1 MFLMVVMVKIS
12 VKDGSQIEL
21 KDSLFVVG
29 LYDDYKDFGY
39 LNTIPAAQNLYKK
52 IDEVLDNVS
61 DAIKKFGKS
70 LLFLFKDESGN
81 YLKVLF
87 IGLGKYDQLDH
98 NKIRQIG
105 GIISLKAKEL
115 RYEHV
120 VISNFY
126 NDSINNLQ
134 SFVEGL
140 SLSLYEFNKYKGN
153 SENISNFSDSCT
165 IDIIANVND
174 QSNLEHEINKT
185 LLITESV
192 CFARDLANSP
202 PNFLNPAQLANYA
215 LSLESSNKIKVKVLD
230 RYQMENL
237 GLNGIIS
244 VGKGSE
250 NPPKLIIIEYNQGI
264 SGDKPIL
271 LVGKAVTFD
280 TGGISI
286 KPSEKM
292 DEMKFDK
299 SGGCNILGIFKALSA
314 LNIPIN
320 VVGIVPSVENMPSSS
335 SYRPGDIIKM
345 YNGKTVEVL
354 NTDAEGRLILA
365 DALSYGIERYRP
377 KYIIDF
383 ATLTGACIIALGS
396 NVAGLVGNNDDL
408 IQKIL
413 QSSNHTG
420 EKIWQLPLFEEYFD
434 LIKSNPANIK
444 NIGGRTGGAI
454 TAAAF
459 LSNFVNDVP
468 WAHIDIAGTAWTQ
481 DGTIEKSFNP
491 KGATGF
497 GIRTIIKL
505 LENDT

>member
-1 MFLMVVMVKIS
+1 MDIMVKIFL
-12 VKDGSQIEL
+12 KNYNQIEI
-21 KDSLFVVG
+21 KNSLFVIG
-29 LYDDYKDFGY
+29 LYEDNNDFSY
-39 LNTIPAAQNLYKK
+39 LKEIPSINSLYNK
-52 IDEVLDNVS
+52 INEILDIMS
-61 DAIKKFGKS
+61 EIIKKFGKNI
-70 LLFLFKDESGN
+70 LFLFN
-81 YLKVLF
+81 
-87 IGLGKYDQLDH
+87 GLGKYNELDH

-105 GIISLKAKEL
+105 GMISLKARDLHSENI
-115 RYEHV
+115 

-126 NDSINNLQ
+126 DISINNLQ
-134 SFVEGL
+134 SIIEGL
-140 SLSLYEFNKYKGN
+140 SLSLYEFNKYKGDMN
-153 SENISNFSDSCT
+153 NT
-165 IDIIANVND
+165 LIIIHA
-174 QSNLEHEINKT
+174 
-185 LLITESV
+185 V

-202 PNFLNPAQLANYA
+202 PNFLTPEKLATSA
-215 LSLESSNKIKVKVLD
+215 ILLEESNKIKVKILD
-230 RYQMENL
+230 KYQMENL

-250 NPPKLIIIEYNQGI
+250 NPPKLIIMEYNQGI
-264 SGDKPIL
+264 SGEKPIL

-286 KPSEKM
+286 KPSDKM

-299 SGGCNILGIFKALSA
+299 SGGCNILGIFKALSM
-314 LNIPIN
+314 LNIAIN

-345 YNGKTVEVL
+345 HNEKTVEVL

-365 DALSYGIERYRP
+365 DALSYGIERYSP
-377 KYIIDF
+377 KYVVDF

-396 NVAGLVGNNDDL
+396 NTAGLMGNDDDL

-413 QSSNHTG
+413 KSANETG
-420 EKIWQLPLFEEYFD
+420 EKIWQLPLFEEFYE
-434 LIKSNPANIK
+434 LIKSNIANIK

-459 LSNFVNDVP
+459 LSHFVNDIP

-481 DGTIEKSFNP
+481 DGTIEKSYNP

-497 GIRTIIKL
+497 GIRTIVKL
-505 LENDT
+505 LGDNSL